1 MACTYLHFPC
11 GFDLLINKW
20 GKKNTFRVELEAHSL
35 TVPRLCLPGPLVKCD
50 FWICC
55 SSVISMSN
63 MALSCHCRIEL
74 RKNQAGEENP
84 HPGMYLWGGE
94 ENNGNDQVTGQRFL
108 RSSLPPLIQ
117 NIILSYCSRTRRHIL
132 RSGDSLSFPENT
144 MDRGSPCEV
153 TDLPPDQVQAKLL
166 TSHSVFPEAQQVLAV
181 GEGPQG
187 GWLLTS
193 LRPSHKVSGHRPMRS
208 ASRHFRRFGAEAKQS
223 KRSRWGE
230 GREHL

>member
-1 MACTYLHFPC
+1 
-11 GFDLLINKW
+11 
-20 GKKNTFRVELEAHSL
+20 
-35 TVPRLCLPGPLVKCD
+35 
-50 FWICC
+50 
-55 SSVISMSN
+55 MSN
-63 MALSCHCRIEL
+63 MALSCRCRIEL

-84 HPGMYLWGGE
+84 YPSMYLWGGE

-117 NIILSYCSRTRRHIL
+117 NIKLSYCGRTRRHIL

-187 GWLLTS
+187 GWLPAS
-193 LRPSHKVSGHRPMRS
+193 LWPSHKVFGHRPMRS

-223 KRSRWGE
+223 KRSRWVERAGSISDLAFDPGGFLE
-230 GREHL
+230 TNSPASPEH